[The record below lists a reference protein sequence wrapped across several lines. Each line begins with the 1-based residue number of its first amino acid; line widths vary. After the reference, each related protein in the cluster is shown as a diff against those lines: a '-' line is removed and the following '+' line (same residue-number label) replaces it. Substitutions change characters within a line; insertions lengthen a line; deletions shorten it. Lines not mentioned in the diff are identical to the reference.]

1 LKFKGA
7 LLATWLEVVGS
18 ILGEVLAEFAIELLL
33 ETLDIY
39 VPYFV
44 TIVAA
49 FVSISSIDDLL

>member
-1 LKFKGA
+1 MVA
-7 LLATWLEVVGS
+7 GS
-18 ILGEVLAEFAIELLL
+18 ILGEVLVEFATELLL

-44 TIVAA
+44 TMVAA